1 MSPKRTETVSLIEGN
16 LSIPLRQLEHVI
28 RALSSTRFLSMA
40 LCIFLGMAS
49 TIAGQPTNENPS
61 VLATHGQLRELLRQL
76 DADDLAKREQAEY
89 EIVQLGTSVLQFL
102 PTIDNLTSAELK
114 MRLARI
120 RQILES
126 FDSERF
132 FQASVVSL
140 QGEMELAD
148 ALEKLTQLTG
158 NSLSIQEGQEV
169 AGQMT
174 VQLDW
179 QEVTFWEAMQDLMDQ
194 TSLRLI
200 PFRTTANELVM
211 APRSDDNPVAAFLA
225 GPYRIEP
232 TSVACERHLDGQ
244 VNGQLRVNLQLS
256 WEPRM
261 EPMFMQ
267 VPMSAVSAL
276 LPDELEIQAANP
288 VATPEVRLNTGGAAT
303 IFELQLQ
310 LPDRSVQ
317 QLQRLNGLLI
327 LSVPGDRHLYRFQK
341 LASKGRQTE
350 KFGDVSVTLEK
361 ARPNGSVFEVRL
373 HVEIGNQEGALE
385 SFRGWHLSNQA
396 HLLKSDG
403 SRLENAGLQTFSSGS
418 NSIGVAYL
426 FQTKDDPDS
435 LTLIYESPSV
445 IHRQSLD
452 FELKDIPLP

>member
-1 MSPKRTETVSLIEGN
+1 MKPAPTAIAVSKNRYLGRLPRQTPLYSLPLGLVLLWAPAVC
-16 LSIPLRQLEHVI
+16 LS
-28 RALSSTRFLSMA
+28 FWMA
-40 LCIFLGMAS
+40 QTAQ
-49 TIAGQPTNENPS
+49 GQQPDPPS
-61 VLATHGQLRELLRQL
+61 QAAATHGQLRELLRQL
-76 DADDLAKREQAEY
+76 DADDLAQREKAEY
-89 EIVQLGTSVLQFL
+89 EIVQLGTTVLQFL
-102 PTIDNLTSAELK
+102 PTIDSQTSAELK
-114 MRLARI
+114 MRLGRI

-126 FDSERF
+126 FDSDNF
-132 FQASVVSL
+132 FEASVVSL
-140 QGEMELAD
+140 QGEMELAE

-158 NSLSIQEGQEV
+158 NAVSIQEGQEV

-179 QEVTFWEAMQDLMDQ
+179 QEVTFWEAMQDLLDQ
-194 TSLRLI
+194 TSLRLV
-200 PFRTTANELVM
+200 PFRTTANELVL
-211 APRSDDNPVAAFLA
+211 APRSDDNPVAAYLA

-232 TSVACERHLDGQ
+232 TSVACERHLEGQ
-244 VNGQLRVNLQLS
+244 LKGQLRVNLQLS

-267 VPMSAVSAL
+267 VPMSSVSAL
-276 LPDELEIQAANP
+276 LADELEIRAANP
-288 VATPEVRLNTGGAAT
+288 ASTPEVRLNTGGAAAS
-303 IFELQLQ
+303 FELQLE
-310 LPDRSVQ
+310 LPDRSTERI
-317 QLQRLNGLLI
+317 QRLTGQLI
-327 LSVPGDRHLYRFQK
+327 ISVPGDRHLFRFEK

-361 ARPNGSVFEVRL
+361 ARPNGSVLEVRL
-373 HVEIGNQEGALE
+373 HVQIGNPQGALE

-396 HLLKSDG
+396 HLLKPDG

-452 FELKDIPLP
+452 FELTDIPLP